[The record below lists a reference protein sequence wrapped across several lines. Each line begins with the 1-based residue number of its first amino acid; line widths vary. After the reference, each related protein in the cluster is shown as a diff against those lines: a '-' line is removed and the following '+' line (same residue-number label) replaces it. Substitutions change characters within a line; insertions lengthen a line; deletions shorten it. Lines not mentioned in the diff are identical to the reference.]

1 MKNSFLIFVL
11 SFVIISHSFS
21 QNLDNFSFG
30 GNMND
35 KVWNKLTTEEK
46 NLFSECVYEC
56 GLNKDSIV
64 WVSDSVFNLILKDD
78 KALNTKVVRKHTDC
92 IDDKVLDFKSSTG
105 QYLGRS
111 ECMVF
116 IDRSAGRT
124 EIVLQ
129 MYY

>member
-1 MKNSFLIFVL
+1 MKITIILFFTLFLIQF
-11 SFVIISHSFS
+11 SFS
-21 QNLDNFSFG
+21 QNFRFG

-35 KVWNKLTTEEK
+35 KVWNKLTIEEK

-78 KALNTKVVRKHTDC
+78 KKLNTKVVRKHTDC

-116 IDRSAGRT
+116 IDRSKGRT